1 MTHPSVLVLTPDAA
15 DYLPWLDG
23 LAAKGVAVLTATSAR
38 AALELD
44 PQPPVLLARPD
55 LAAAALEAGYPAR
68 WIQSTWAGVLPL
80 LATGRRDVTITG
92 VKGVFGP
99 QIAEYVIGH
108 LLAFELPLLARLG
121 RQAAR
126 QWWPEPTGTLG
137 GKTLGILGTGSIGR
151 HVAQVAGAFG
161 LVVTGLNRSGAPVP
175 GFTRVYP
182 GAELGSFLGEADYI
196 ACTLPETPETDG
208 LLDAAAFAAMKPGCY
223 LVNVGR
229 GSLIDED
236 ALLQAL
242 ANGRLAGA
250 SLAVFKEE
258 PLPADRPLWHADN
271 TLVSA
276 HVAARSWPE
285 DIARVFCENYECWLR
300 GETLNHRVDFD
311 RGY

>member
-23 LAAKGVAVLTATSAR
+23 LAAKGVSVLTATSAR
-38 AALELD
+38 AALGLD

-80 LATGRRDVTITG
+80 LATGRRDVTVTG
-92 VKGVFGP
+92 VKGVFGA
-99 QIAEYVIGH
+99 QITEYVIGH
-108 LLAFELPLLARLG
+108 LLAFELRLLERLG

-126 QWWPEPTGTLG
+126 QWWPEPTGSLA
-137 GKTLGILGTGSIGR
+137 GKTLGILGTGSIGQ
-151 HVAQVAGAFG
+151 HLAQVAGAFG
-161 LVVTGLNRSGAPVP
+161 LVVTGLNRSGAPAP
-175 GFTRVYP
+175 GFARVYP
-182 GAELGSFLGEADYI
+182 GAELDTFLGEADYI
-196 ACTLPETPETDG
+196 ACTLPETPETEG

-236 ALLQAL
+236 ALLEAL
-242 ANGRLAGA
+242 ASGRLSGA
-250 SLAVFKEE
+250 SLDVFKEE
-258 PLPADRPLWHADN
+258 PLPADSPLWHAEN

-285 DIARVFCENYECWLR
+285 DIARLFCENYEHWLR
-300 GETLNHRVDFD
+300 GETLNHPVDFD